1 MVFASSTFACSF
13 MSLIFCLFLL
23 SLLRP
28 CGTRRF
34 GQKKTRRLVPFP
46 AEALA
51 QAGWTEHET
60 TCQRH
65 VAATLSNHFKC
76 ARFSAV
82 EVRLGIRDFSPEP
95 LTLRIIPK
103 DSPPVGDPLEY
114 PQRRASGTPSLICYT
129 NETPPC
135 DKNPHMPPIDTK
147 LLMMYNLHHDTNTDT
162 TSRQPLRTHQAIRRQ
177 PRDQLG
183 RSLSQRP

>member
-1 MVFASSTFACSF
+1 MWWRRRRGRWTSPCKLSLSCRLSRRTACWRGNRFHVRRSTTGRWRICDLRFYTQLPCQASHTSF
-13 MSLIFCLFLL
+13 L
-23 SLLRP
+23 SRLLRP
-28 CGTRRF
+28 RGTRRF

-82 EVRLGIRDFSPEP
+82 EVRLGIRDFSPRP

-103 DSPPVGDPLEY
+103 NRRLWASLLKN
-114 PQRRASGTPSLICYT
+114 PQRRASGTPSLIRYT
-129 NETPPC
+129 NKPLPC
-135 DKNPHMPPIDTK
+135 DKNA
-147 LLMMYNLHHDTNTDT
+147 
-162 TSRQPLRTHQAIRRQ
+162 PLT
-177 PRDQLG
+177 PK
-183 RSLSQRP
+183 